1 MPDYSKISKTLQKL
15 NLSHLEETFKVYG
28 IHDYVVL
35 TLTSSQLRRY
45 LPNNEERF
53 RREFLILCT
62 SDDVASSQETEQEDR
77 SVQDESTTEN
87 QLSGQGDPNVQ
98 DGSNAGNQFS
108 QSSTQ
113 EEMPDV
119 EQVVSDLSYEEKST
133 QTGSSNGTDREII
146 GNTQVATTSK
156 SRGMSEKTKKNLKKA
171 GIIGAS
177 VVGASALAVV
187 AAPVAIAAAGFG
199 SAGVVAGSIA
209 ASWQATMGG
218 YVAASSI
225 FATLQSVGAIGLSTA
240 ATASIGLGGAAVGG
254 ATASGIMAI
263 SSKNERKDQGTQTSE
278 T

>member
-156 SRGMSEKTKKNLKKA
+156 SRGMSEKTKVKKLKKS
-171 GIIGAS
+171 GNYWSKCSWSLSFSGSCCTCGYCGCWFWIRWCCSRVDCGFMAS
-177 VVGASALAVV
+177 HYGRICGRLKYLRN
-187 AAPVAIAAAGFG
+187 ITKRWCNR
-199 SAGVVAGSIA
+199 SID
-209 ASWQATMGG
+209 
-218 YVAASSI
+218 SSYCI
-225 FATLQSVGAIGLSTA
+225 YWTWWSSRRRCYSVRNYGDF
-240 ATASIGLGGAAVGG
+240 
-254 ATASGIMAI
+254 
-263 SSKNERKDQGTQTSE
+263 KQKRKERSRNSN
-278 T
+278 

>member
-62 SDDVASSQETEQEDR
+62 SDDVASSQET
-77 SVQDESTTEN
+77 
-87 QLSGQGDPNVQ
+87 GQGDPNVQ